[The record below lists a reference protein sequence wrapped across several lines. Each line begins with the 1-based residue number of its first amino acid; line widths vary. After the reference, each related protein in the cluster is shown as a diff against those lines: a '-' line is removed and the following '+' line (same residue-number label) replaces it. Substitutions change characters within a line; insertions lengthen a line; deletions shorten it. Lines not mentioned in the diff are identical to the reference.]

1 MSNIQNYKVLI
12 GVDPGTSG
20 AMCSMLYDTAT
31 NRGFSVRSETM
42 DKKVK
47 GENGNT
53 RHIVKTVKEI
63 HDHLNFLI
71 NETAN
76 SGHLIFIEKIQ
87 MHTHKKDDPA
97 LMWKMRNLQTLQKNY
112 NKIMSIFQLRGFKYV
127 EITPQ
132 TWQKHFGIKEKE
144 RKDRKNAYKIIA
156 HRKFP
161 NQKVT
166 LKNADALCIL
176 EYARVQAMFEGDN
189 IFK

>member
-1 MSNIQNYKVLI
+1 MKDIRNFKMVVSI
-12 GVDPGTSG
+12 DPGTSG
-20 AMCSMLYDTAT
+20 AICSMLYDTAT
-31 NRGFSVRSETM
+31 NRCASVRSETM

-47 GENGNT
+47 GEKGNT

-63 HDHLNFLI
+63 HDYLSFLI
-71 NETAN
+71 NETPN

-112 NKIMSIFQLRGFKYV
+112 NEIISIFQLRGFNYT
-127 EITPQ
+127 EIAPR

-161 NQKVT
+161 MIKTT

-176 EYARVQAMFEGDN
+176 EYARVQALFEGDKL
-189 IFK
+189 FK